1 MSLLVEVLSSPSDKV
16 IRTPVRINL
25 SGRKG
30 LYELMLQGISVYDD
44 KEGKA

>member
-1 MSLLVEVLSSPSDKV
+1 MPKLPFLLFIIIV